1 MLRVEY
7 LLSNPPTTAILGAAA
22 DILRLWH
29 PLWGIQS
36 QGYLRL
42 RCGLCRPD
50 VALALHEAFWSE
62 YSWVWGPRHVQWAA
76 LPDGD
81 LSRGKGRRLQ
91 ERWFAV
97 ACWSGGHPGHGPRR
111 CGRVMGM
118 ESVRILRRVHRRPAL
133 EPDLDRV
140 WACLSGLSARYC
152 PIG

>member
-50 VALALHEAFWSE
+50 VERYMRLFGLNILGFEVRDTFSGQLCQMGISLGGKADVCRNDGLRWHA
-62 YSWVWGPRHVQWAA
+62 GPEVILVTVRA
-76 LPDGD
+76 D
-81 LSRGKGRRLQ
+81 
-91 ERWFAV
+91 V
-97 ACWSGGHPGHGPRR
+97 A
-111 CGRVMGM
+111 
-118 ESVRILRRVHRRPAL
+118 E
-133 EPDLDRV
+133 
-140 WACLSGLSARYC
+140 
-152 PIG
+152 